1 MKLLVVEDNE
11 TILLGLEYLLREE
24 GYGVVSVS
32 NYRKAEELLGQDIFD
47 LILLDITL
55 PDGDG
60 YELCRKI
67 KHEQDVPVIFLT
79 AKDEENDVVQG
90 FELGA
95 DDYIQKPFRNRE
107 LISRIQ
113 NVLRRTGK
121 TSGILHCQFLKLDTG
136 TGLAYSHGEE
146 VALTKLEYRI
156 LSSMMSHPGK
166 LYTREEILAGIWD
179 HAGNFVNDNTLT
191 VTMKRLRDKIGDK
204 DGKIIKTVRGMGYRI
219 EKE

>member
-1 MKLLVVEDNE
+1 MRRSFWDWN
-11 TILLGLEYLLREE
+11 ICCG
-24 GYGVVSVS
+24 
-32 NYRKAEELLGQDIFD
+32 RKDVFD

-113 NVLRRTGK
+113 NVLRRTG
-121 TSGILHCQFLKLDTG
+121 
-136 TGLAYSHGEE
+136 TGLAYSHGE
-146 VALTKLEYRI
+146 
-156 LSSMMSHPGK
+156 
-166 LYTREEILAGIWD
+166 
-179 HAGNFVNDNTLT
+179 
-191 VTMKRLRDKIGDK
+191 
-204 DGKIIKTVRGMGYRI
+204 
-219 EKE
+219 

>member
-11 TILLGLEYLLREE
+11 TILLGLEYLLRKE
-24 GYGVVSVS
+24 GYEVVSVS
-32 NYRKAEELLGQDIFD
+32 NYRKAEELLGQDVFD

-113 NVLRRTGK
+113 NVLRRTG
-121 TSGILHCQFLKLDTG
+121 
-136 TGLAYSHGEE
+136 TGLAYSHGE
-146 VALTKLEYRI
+146 
-156 LSSMMSHPGK
+156 
-166 LYTREEILAGIWD
+166 
-179 HAGNFVNDNTLT
+179 
-191 VTMKRLRDKIGDK
+191 
-204 DGKIIKTVRGMGYRI
+204 
-219 EKE
+219 

>member
-24 GYGVVSVS
+24 GYEVVSAS

-121 TSGILHCQFLKLDTG
+121 TSEILRCQFLKLDTG
-136 TGLAYSHGEE
+136 TGIAYSHGEE

-219 EKE
+219 EKG